1 MFLGNINLVHFN
13 YIYLLLKCNNYDL
26 CKNIGMSGS
35 IDNVEKIET
44 HIIAFICK
52 H

>member
-1 MFLGNINLVHFN
+1 MFLV
-13 YIYLLLKCNNYDL
+13 LKCNNYDL

-35 IDNVEKIET
+35 IDNIEKIET